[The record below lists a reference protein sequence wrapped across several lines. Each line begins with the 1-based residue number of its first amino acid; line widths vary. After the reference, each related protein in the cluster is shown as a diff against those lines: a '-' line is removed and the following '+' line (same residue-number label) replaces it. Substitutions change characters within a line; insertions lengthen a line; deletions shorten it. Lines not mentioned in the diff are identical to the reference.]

1 MVVAESGGTCQIC
14 DMNPKFTHSV
24 NEHELSMQLVDP
36 LLDYVKTDAFSHG
49 DRPLTYAGARDRFKV
64 STSVRRLGRVL
75 DGVERI
81 LATRGWP
88 EVAAAGIT
96 AYVVNS
102 GSGKPGD
109 GWVQVWNMNPEDA
122 REAARAYMRLL
133 TLGPEADE

>member
-1 MVVAESGGTCQIC
+1 
-14 DMNPKFTHSV
+14 MNPKFTHSK
-24 NEHELSMQLVDP
+24 NEPPLSLGLVDP

-49 DRPLTYAGARDRFKV
+49 DRPLTYAAAKERFNV
-64 STSVRRLGRVL
+64 DTSVRRLGRVL

-102 GSGKPGD
+102 WSGKPGD
-109 GWVQVWNMNPEDA
+109 GWVESWNMNPEDA
-122 REAARAYMRLL
+122 REEARAYLRLL
-133 TLGPEADE
+133 TLGPESEGVAP